1 MAKLLS
7 PVSTTDSLLIF
18 QTSSSSS
25 SFSSNNQ
32 WRILAKTTITITT
45 GCGSGKRGGRIKAVA
60 EESSSF
66 DGVADDYYAVLG
78 LLPDATP
85 DQIMKAYYNCMKS
98 CHPDFNGNDPEINNF
113 CMFINE
119 IYEVLSD
126 PVQRMVYDDI
136 HGYSLTAT
144 NPFLDDSSTKDHA
157 FVDEFSCIAFMISE
171 EFHTLL
177 CQHPWTGQ
185 SKLYVVIF
193 TSNAVFEILDN
204 VDNFKVKGGGTINGN
219 GDIWW
224 KNSCKRNKSLVL
236 STIAAHI
243 ASAARPEVSHVPS
256 SIWDA
261 EETCDAFS
269 FRTTTYSSS
278 SMSSATTTTACGALL
293 RFCFLSGIAID

>member
-7 PVSTTDSLLIF
+7 PVSTTDSLLKF

-25 SFSSNNQ
+25 FCSNNQ
-32 WRILAKTTITITT
+32 WRILAKTSISSSNLCPTT
-45 GCGSGKRGGRIKAVA
+45 SGSGKRGGRIKAVT

-85 DQIMKAYYNCMKS
+85 EQIKKAYYSCMKS
-98 CHPDFNGNDPEINNF
+98 CHPDFNENDPEINNF

-157 FVDEFSCIAFMISE
+157 FVDEFSCIVISA
-171 EFHTLL
+171 LL
-177 CQHPWTGQ
+177 LLLLVVDRVNAVSE
-185 SKLYVVIF
+185 SKLSLKNRRVLMMIEHISLG
-193 TSNAVFEILDN
+193 TSTNE
-204 VDNFKVKGGGTINGN
+204 KER
-219 GDIWW
+219 
-224 KNSCKRNKSLVL
+224 KNSNKTEQKFSKLKDQKL
-236 STIAAHI
+236 KTYPNHYDESN
-243 ASAARPEVSHVPS
+243 VSVFLDLCFA
-256 SIWDA
+256 WRGF
-261 EETCDAFS
+261 EGRGFGEGF
-269 FRTTTYSSS
+269 
-278 SMSSATTTTACGALL
+278 GLL
-293 RFCFLSGIAID
+293 H